1 MKYLGRYIEDVLK
14 LKPLGEVSCLD
25 GVDDATGQSGVQ
37 ILIDGVI
44 TGLFV
49 ATTDYVKWLE
59 HIIDSHESP
68 DSTTRPVCGWNM
80 ELNSSPAY
88 FSTTT
93 TTDPD
98 IALHSIKL

>member
-14 LKPLGEVSCLD
+14 LRPLGEVSCLD
-25 GVDDATGQSGVQ
+25 GVDDATDRSGVQ

-59 HIIDSHESP
+59 HIIDFHESP
-68 DSTTRPVCGWNM
+68 DSTTRPVCNWNI
-80 ELNSSPAY
+80 ELNPSPAY

-93 TTDPD
+93 TADPD
-98 IALHSIKL
+98 ITSHSIKL

>member
-59 HIIDSHESP
+59 HMIESH
-68 DSTTRPVCGWNM
+68 DSTTRPACSWNM

-88 FSTTT
+88 FCTTT
-93 TTDPD
+93 TPNPD
-98 IALHSIKL
+98 IALSSIKL